1 MYQAVYKCRLCGKEI
16 LDKKIKIRKIE
27 DFTITNILAQKEQT
41 VFYEKP
47 NNVDLHRMH
56 DCADSSLGFAD
67 FLGFRKTEESN
78 AHQ

>member
-41 VFYEKP
+41 VFYGKP

-56 DCADSSLGFAD
+56 DCANGSLGFAD
-67 FLGFRKTEESN
+67 FQGFKKMEE
-78 AHQ
+78 